1 MVTVWLSHQNGRLP
15 VPLIDQRILIDAPPQ
30 MIWDFISDPGK
41 LTRWHAG
48 YSGVSV
54 LTTQR
59 TGSGTRR
66 RCSPAGGGKDV
77 IEEITAWV
85 EGLGYEYSVVDG
97 GRYRALQGRLRLQPG
112 PDGTTVQW
120 TITYRPR
127 GLFGL
132 LRDQLSG
139 RRQLAQM
146 MADSLRQLRRQ
157 VDLLGV
163 RMDEAQRA
171 KMSIQGRLD
180 ANARAQY
187 QRRYAPPPGLET
199 AEPDTEI
206 TPAAANGDQ
215 PIDAPPAE
223 PDVPVPAV
231 PSFVADLADN
241 EAVETQPSHKAD
253 TQPRPPEGLHEAIA
267 EQEVAGEQEEFRPAE
282 PEITVA
288 DTQPTT
294 PERIE
299 PPSVALP
306 VQPPVFR
313 ESAVRPAEP
322 EHMRITPPHGI
333 PVVRPSV
340 AVEPPSDEIPTKPK
354 PPRETDA
361 PGDVESDRHAAT
373 LPPQTPIHDTGEISI
388 WEVFGVKRPSEQ
400 DDENLEDLIRSVRRK
415 QSDSRRRVGRRIP
428 KRTMLARRADTVVGL
443 RVWLAL
449 RAAQIR
455 HVEGLYRD
463 GE

>member
-1 MVTVWLSHQNGRLP
+1 

-30 MIWDFISDPGK
+30 MIWDFVSDPDK
-41 LTRWHAG
+41 LTRWHTG
-48 YSGVSV
+48 YSGISV

-59 TGSGTRR
+59 TGAGTRR
-66 RCSPAGGGKDV
+66 RCTPAGGGKDV

-85 EGLGYEYSVVDG
+85 VGLGYEYRLVDG
-97 GRYRALQGRLRLQPG
+97 GPYRTLQGRLRLQPG

-157 VDLLGV
+157 VDTLGV

-187 QRRYAPPPGLET
+187 RRRYAPPPGLET
-199 AEPDTEI
+199 AAPDEAV
-206 TPAAANGDQ
+206 PEAALPTGDQ
-215 PIDAPPAE
+215 PAAPPAE
-223 PDVPVPAV
+223 PDVPAAAV
-231 PSFVADLADN
+231 PSFVTDLTDDI
-241 EAVETQPSHKAD
+241 VEPEIDHVAD
-253 TQPRPPEGLHEAIA
+253 TQPRPPEGLREAI
-267 EQEVAGEQEEFRPAE
+267 VAQQAAQQREESYAAE
-282 PEITVA
+282 PDITAA
-288 DTQPTT
+288 DTHPT
-294 PERIE
+294 PLERFE
-299 PPSVALP
+299 RPSAALP
-306 VQPPVFR
+306 VQPPVLP
-313 ESAVRPAEP
+313 SAAPPPITPEPAVQP
-322 EHMRITPPHGI
+322 EELEHARITPPHGI
-333 PVVRPSV
+333 PVVRPTL
-340 AVEPPSDEIPTKPK
+340 AGEEPSDEVPTR
-354 PPRETDA
+354 PRPLRDTDA
-361 PGDVESDRHAAT
+361 PGPPGEIAPPQHPVT

-400 DDENLEDLIRSVRRK
+400 DTETLEDLIRSVRRK
-415 QSDSRRRVGRRIP
+415 KSEMKRRVERRHSRRVWR
-428 KRTMLARRADTVVGL
+428 ARRVETVVGL

-449 RAAQIR
+449 RAAHIR
-455 HVEGLYRD
+455 LIEALYRD
-463 GE
+463 RE

>member
-1 MVTVWLSHQNGRLP
+1 

-30 MIWDFISDPGK
+30 MIWDFVSDPDK

-48 YSGVSV
+48 YSGISV

-59 TGSGTRR
+59 TGAGTRR
-66 RCSPAGGGKDV
+66 RCTPAGGGKDA

-85 EGLGYEYSVVDG
+85 VGLGYEYRLVDG
-97 GRYRALQGRLRLQPG
+97 GPYRSLQGRLRLQPG

-120 TITYRPR
+120 TITYRPK

-132 LRDQLSG
+132 LRDQFSG

-157 VDLLGV
+157 IDTLGV

-180 ANARAQY
+180 ATARAQY

-199 AEPDTEI
+199 AAPDEAVPEAALATNDQ
-206 TPAAANGDQ
+206 PAAV
-215 PIDAPPAE
+215 PPAE
-223 PDVPVPAV
+223 PEIPAAAV
-231 PSFVADLADN
+231 PSFVSDLTGGIVEPEIDN
-241 EAVETQPSHKAD
+241 EAD
-253 TQPRPPEGLHEAIA
+253 TQPRPPEGLREAIA
-267 EQEVAGEQEEFRPAE
+267 TQQAAEESRAAE
-282 PEITVA
+282 PEITAA
-288 DTQPTT
+288 DTHPTPLERFEQP
-294 PERIE
+294 PA
-299 PPSVALP
+299 ALP
-306 VQPPVFR
+306 VQPPVLP
-313 ESAVRPAEP
+313 SAVPPSAIPAPTAQPEEP
-322 EHMRITPPHGI
+322 EHARITPPHGI
-333 PVVRPSV
+333 PVVRPIL
-340 AVEPPSDEIPTKPK
+340 AGDEPSDEVPTKPK

-361 PGDVESDRHAAT
+361 PSPPSEIEPAQHPVT

-400 DDENLEDLIRSVRRK
+400 DTETLEDLIRSVRRK
-415 QSDSRRRVGRRIP
+415 KSEIKRRVERRGSRRVWR
-428 KRTMLARRADTVVGL
+428 ARRVETVIGL

-449 RAAQIR
+449 RAAHIR
-455 HVEGLYRD
+455 LVEALYRD